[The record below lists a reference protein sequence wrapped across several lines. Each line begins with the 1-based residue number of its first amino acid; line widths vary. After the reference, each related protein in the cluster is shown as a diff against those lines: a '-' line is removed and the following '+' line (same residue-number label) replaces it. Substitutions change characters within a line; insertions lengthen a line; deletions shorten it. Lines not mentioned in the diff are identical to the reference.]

1 MCLHSVAASFN
12 FDISLGIQ
20 TGENGVI
27 SSPSKASLTVTANDD
42 PNGLMRFEKR
52 SVEIPEDYNP
62 GMKATTTKNVTVLRD
77 QGSWGSIQVR
87 FATHVGNLE
96 NIQRIEFTSW
106 ACTEA
111 VTYMHL
117 KKVRVDT
124 KRESSLY
131 AVILTLIYYWKN
143 ALEHGWKFLE
153 CLLTLPCLG

>member
-12 FDISLGIQ
+12 FDFSLGIQ

-96 NIQRIEFTSW
+96 NIQRIAFTS
-106 ACTEA
+106 
-111 VTYMHL
+111 
-117 KKVRVDT
+117 
-124 KRESSLY
+124 
-131 AVILTLIYYWKN
+131 
-143 ALEHGWKFLE
+143 
-153 CLLTLPCLG
+153 